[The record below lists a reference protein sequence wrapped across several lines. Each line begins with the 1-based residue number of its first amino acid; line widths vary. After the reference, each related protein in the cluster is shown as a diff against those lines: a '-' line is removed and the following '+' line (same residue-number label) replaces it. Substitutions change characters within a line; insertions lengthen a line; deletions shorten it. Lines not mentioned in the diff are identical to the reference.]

1 MRPAFAQADIND
13 VIMGA
18 GLDLAVRLEII
29 GQTLTASDKTTVQVK
44 DSIRVEQLLRLI
56 GSVAGLP
63 DCKLWAAIRGVA
75 VGVFTFEVH
84 PCGGWP
90 R

>member
-13 VIMGA
+13 LIMGA

-29 GQTLTASDKTTVQVK
+29 GPTLTASDKTTVQVK
-44 DSIRVEQLLRLI
+44 DSIRVEQLAAPYRV
-56 GSVAGLP
+56 GGRAAGLQ
-63 DCKLWAAIRGVA
+63 LWEAIRGVA

-84 PCGGWP
+84 PCGCWP